1 MILSNLKKSISKKIA
16 LVFGIILV
24 TVSTSY
30 FLSFWFNSTL
40 KKQEA
45 KIELAR
51 QNNLLIQ
58 KMRTFVEGCKYDATN
73 SNKKKCKKEFISALE
88 RFESN
93 IHLIKDGGYAKI
105 NQSSVTLD
113 KATSESVKNY
123 ANQLLFLSKQLNEYF
138 ESVASSKE
146 YTQIDYNNLYA
157 LISGT
162 KFEHTSNK
170 LFFAIENVSNDSKSA
185 YIRFLVFLLVL
196 NVSLILITLFFVR
209 KNLKPIVSITKT
221 MKRISEGEIPENMHV
236 KGEDEIGQII
246 TAVNSLSEN
255 IKQAST
261 FAETIGNGDLETRI
275 EVFGNK
281 GKLSESL
288 ELMRKNLSQVA
299 EEEARRNWATEGLAK
314 FVDIVRST
322 DDIENFYDGILG
334 NLIRYLKA
342 NQGYLYIVN
351 DENPSDPYME
361 IKSVYAY
368 EKKRYLEEEPK
379 IRYKQGLIG
388 QAWFDKAPLYF
399 TEIPSNYVRITSG
412 IGEALPTCILI
423 VPLLHNEEVVGA
435 IEIASFTEF
444 EQYEQE
450 FVSKLAETIA
460 GSVSNVKVSERT
472 KKLLHDSREQEES
485 LRAQEE
491 EIRQNMEE
499 MQATQEEMERAQR
512 AMKHALDTANEK
524 EQEAL
529 RLQEEFEQEKNK
541 IQAEFNTQLSIINAT
556 AIVSRTD
563 LQGNITYVNDMFC
576 EVAQYT
582 REELIGKPHNIVR
595 HDDMPPAAFEDLWRT
610 ISSGKIWTGQVK
622 NKKKDGSYYWVQ
634 ATISPI
640 LGENG
645 KPIEYMA
652 VRYLITDMMEQQMVL
667 NQTLEEVKAQEEE
680 LKQNM
685 EELSASQNNMESI
698 QLELSAQLKI
708 INKTAIC
715 SKTDLKGNIIYVNDE
730 FVKWSGY
737 TEQELMGNNHR
748 MLRHEDMPAEAFED
762 LWRTISSGNVWKGQV
777 KNKAK
782 NGSAY
787 WVDATISPIMDENGK
802 PKEYM
807 AVRFVINDLKSAEEE
822 IEKLRKELASLSK

>member
-1 MILSNLKKSISKKIA
+1 MFSGFKSSISKKIV
-16 LVFGIILV
+16 LVFTIILV

-51 QNNLLIQ
+51 QNNLLLQ
-58 KMRTFVEGCKYDATN
+58 KMRTYMEGCKFNASVKN
-73 SNKKKCKKEFISALE
+73 HKNCKQHFSKVFT
-88 RFESN
+88 RFNAN
-93 IHLIKDGGYAKI
+93 IELIQQGGIAHI
-105 NQSSVTLD
+105 NNSSVRLD
-113 KATSESVKNY
+113 KAKSDHVRNHIYT
-123 ANQLLFLSKQLNEYF
+123 LLVFSKQMQEYF
-138 ESVASSKE
+138 QNITSSGEYLDNSYAKLYKLISSSKLE
-146 YTQIDYNNLYA
+146 N
-157 LISGT
+157 
-162 KFEHTSNK
+162 TSNK
-170 LFFAIENVSNDSKSA
+170 LFYALENDSRESKSA
-185 YIRFLVFLLVL
+185 YIRLLVFLLIL
-196 NVSLILITLFFVR
+196 NVSLIVVTLVFVR

-236 KGEDEIGQII
+236 KGEDEISQIVS
-246 TAVNSLSEN
+246 AVNSLSEN

-379 IRYKQGLIG
+379 IRFKQGLIG

-399 TEIPSNYVRITSG
+399 TEIPSTYVRITSG
-412 IGEALPTCILI
+412 VGEALPTCILI

-460 GSVSNVKVSERT
+460 GSISNVKVSERT
-472 KKLLHDSREQEES
+472 KKLLQDSREQEES

-512 AMKHALDTANEK
+512 AMKQALDSANEK

-529 RLQEEFEQEKNK
+529 RLQEEFEHEKNK
-541 IQAEFNTQLSIINAT
+541 IQAEFDAQLGIINAT

-563 LQGNITYVNDMFC
+563 LKGNITYVNDMFC

-582 REELIGKPHNIVR
+582 REELIGKPHNVVR
-595 HDDMPPAAFEDLWRT
+595 HEDMPPAAFEDLWRT
-610 ISSGKIWTGQVK
+610 ISSGKIWKGQVK

-645 KPIEYMA
+645 KPVEYMA
-652 VRYLITDMMEQQMVL
+652 VRYLITDMIEQQMVL

-730 FVKWSGY
+730 FIKWSGY
-737 TEQELMGNNHR
+737 TEEELMGNNHR

-807 AVRFVINDLKSAEEE
+807 AVRFVINDLKAAEEE